1 METEVEAAVSD
12 GGAGSSEAVQAACEG
27 VDASSS
33 ETVLDA
39 LGAVSVRLSR
49 RLSVMAQSL
58 MLGEAGA
65 DEEAADG
72 GESGEGGGASE
83 RRPSGSHL
91 HPLHVDETL
100 EEELE
105 AHPEESVQS
114 VQFLTVT
121 AIVHKDGEQEV
132 PRPRVRV

>member
-1 METEVEAAVSD
+1 
-12 GGAGSSEAVQAACEG
+12 
-27 VDASSS
+27 
-33 ETVLDA
+33 
-39 LGAVSVRLSR
+39 
-49 RLSVMAQSL
+49 MAQSL

-65 DEEAADG
+65 DEQGAD
-72 GESGEGGGASE
+72 SGEGGDGGDALE
-83 RRPSGSHL
+83 RRASGSHL

-114 VQFLTVT
+114 VEFLTVT

-132 PRPRVRV
+132 PRSRVRV